1 MKHTI
6 TRNQNADKTD
16 IFVRFDITNVNL
28 LRQILQY
35 FGIRSKCNLTNN
47 DDYFKRIYE
56 SNVDRIFV
64 ASVGD
69 TDAVWFGERTANEAK
84 GMNLVSVFQLAAT
97 LEEKQ
102 GLSVDTTIT
111 CENQNER
118 AALLEFLKENNSQE
132 KKD

>member
-1 MKHTI
+1 MDP
-6 TRNQNADKTD
+6 A
-16 IFVRFDITNVNL
+16 VPV
-28 LRQILQY
+28 
-35 FGIRSKCNLTNN
+35 
-47 DDYFKRIYE
+47 
-56 SNVDRIFV
+56 
-64 ASVGD
+64 VGD